1 MNVLN
6 GLAFSSGLMPH
17 GFCYQW
23 KPSLIWLHA
32 ISDTLIALAY
42 FLIPMVLIYFV
53 RKRRDLPFGWMFLC
67 FGAFIAA
74 CGLTHVMEVWTLW
87 VPVYWLSGGV
97 KLITVLASVP
107 TAIFLVRSVPEA
119 LALPSPEEM
128 RTTIE
133 QLDQQKTTLKK
144 SEERF
149 RQMAENIQEIFW
161 TMDPETK
168 AATYASP
175 AFEQI
180 CEMPLDSLYSN
191 PSIYKELIHPEDR
204 QRVRL
209 GLEKLVGTNHFDEE
223 FRIVC
228 PSGAIKWLR
237 GIGFVARDSMGKV
250 ITLLGTA
257 QEITARKE
265 LEIHLREKEDRYRDL
280 VENSTDLI
288 CTYNLEGHLL
298 SLNELPAKLL
308 GYSREEL
315 LNMPLRNIVLP
326 EARTQFD
333 ESLLTIQRDGFVKGS
348 MVVVTKT
355 GERRIWEY
363 HNTLR
368 TEGVTVPVV
377 RGMAHDITDRKLL
390 ERALRHSE
398 EKFAKAFHSSPVEIT
413 ISTLLDDLFMDVNTA
428 FERNS
433 GFTRDEVLGHTSM
446 ELGMWD
452 NPGDRAIL
460 IEEIVK
466 QGRLQDREVR
476 FRTKSGKTRVTLY
489 SAEQIK
495 IGGKQCLLSVREDIT
510 LRKEMEEALRVSED
524 KFSKAFRSSP
534 SIISICTLK
543 EGVFLDVNESFEK
556 QTGFARQELLGRTA
570 LDARLWA
577 DPGELEALVVE
588 VENRG
593 FVRDQEVHF
602 RARSGQV
609 AILQISVEL
618 LELQG
623 EKCLLTVGQDITER
637 KRAEA
642 ALRKVEE
649 QFNAIL
655 RHSPNL
661 IFLKDMEGRYLLIN
675 KEYRRTFKF
684 TQEQII
690 GKKDIEVFPPDQ
702 AAAFC
707 GSDLRVRQARAPM
720 EFEEV
725 ALHEDGPHT
734 SIVQK
739 FPLFDAKGEIYAIC
753 GFVTDITER
762 KRAAEEL
769 RRISSQFLSL
779 QDEERRRIAQ
789 NLHDSTGQ
797 NLVALATMIGQLSR
811 PGLLHGRKS
820 RKLLS
825 ECKALADRCIRE
837 VRTLS
842 YTLYPAVL
850 DGIGLV
856 GAIRDY
862 VRGFSKRSG
871 IHVDL
876 EMSSS
881 LARMER
887 DIELALFRVVQEG
900 LTNIQCH
907 SGSQKAKIRIERDSD
922 LALEISD
929 FGRGMTENQKKK
941 VRPRFEFGV
950 GISSMRERMRLIGG
964 RLEIDSNCQGTKLL
978 VTIPLE
984 GTRA

>member
-42 FLIPMVLIYFV
+42 FLIPMALIYFV
-53 RKRRDLPFGWMFLC
+53 RKRRDLPFGWMFIC
-67 FGAFIAA
+67 FGAFITA

-133 QLDQQKTTLKK
+133 QLEQQKATLKK

-180 CEMPLDSLYSN
+180 CELPLDSLYSN
-191 PSIYKELIHPEDR
+191 PSVYMELIHPEDR
-204 QRVRL
+204 QRVMV
-209 GLEKLVGTNHFDEE
+209 GLEKLVGTNRFDEE
-223 FRIVC
+223 FRIIC
-228 PSGAIKWLR
+228 PSGSTKWLR

-265 LEIHLREKEDRYRDL
+265 LEIHLRENEDRYRDL

-288 CTYNLEGHLL
+288 CTYNLEGRLL
-298 SLNELPAKLL
+298 SLNESPAKLL

-355 GERRIWEY
+355 GEQRIWEY

-413 ISTLLDDLFMDVNTA
+413 ISTLLEDLFMDVNTA

-446 ELGMWD
+446 ELGMWND
-452 NPGDRAIL
+452 PGDRAKL

-495 IGGKQCLLSVREDIT
+495 IGGKQCLLSVCEDIT
-510 LRKEMEEALRVSED
+510 LRKEIEEALRVSEE

-556 QTGFARQELLGRTA
+556 QTGFARHELLGRTA
-570 LDARLWA
+570 LDTRLWA
-577 DPGELEALVVE
+577 DPGELDALVAE

-623 EKCLLTVGQDITER
+623 EECLLTVGQDITNR

-642 ALRKVEE
+642 TLRNVEE
-649 QFNAIL
+649 QFSAIL
-655 RHSPNL
+655 THSPNL
-661 IFLKDMEGRYLLIN
+661 IFLKDIEGRYLLIN
-675 KEYRRTFKF
+675 KEYRKTFRF

-707 GSDLRVRQARAPM
+707 ESDLQVRQARAPM

-725 ALHEDGPHT
+725 MLHEDGPHT

-811 PGLLHGRKS
+811 PGLLDARKS

-842 YTLYPAVL
+842 YTLYPAAL

-907 SGSQKAKIRIERDSD
+907 SGSQKAKIRIERDSN

-929 FGRGMTENQKKK
+929 FGHGIMPNQKKK
-941 VRPRFEFGV
+941 ARSHIEFGV

-964 RLEIDSNCQGTKLL
+964 RLEIDSNCQGTRLL

>member
-1 MNVLN
+1 
-6 GLAFSSGLMPH
+6 
-17 GFCYQW
+17 
-23 KPSLIWLHA
+23 
-32 ISDTLIALAY
+32 
-42 FLIPMVLIYFV
+42 
-53 RKRRDLPFGWMFLC
+53 
-67 FGAFIAA
+67 
-74 CGLTHVMEVWTLW
+74 
-87 VPVYWLSGGV
+87 
-97 KLITVLASVP
+97 
-107 TAIFLVRSVPEA
+107 
-119 LALPSPEEM
+119 
-128 RTTIE
+128 
-133 QLDQQKTTLKK
+133 
-144 SEERF
+144 
-149 RQMAENIQEIFW
+149 
-161 TMDPETK
+161 
-168 AATYASP
+168 
-175 AFEQI
+175 
-180 CEMPLDSLYSN
+180 
-191 PSIYKELIHPEDR
+191 
-204 QRVRL
+204 
-209 GLEKLVGTNHFDEE
+209 
-223 FRIVC
+223 
-228 PSGAIKWLR
+228 
-237 GIGFVARDSMGKV
+237 
-250 ITLLGTA
+250 
-257 QEITARKE
+257 
-265 LEIHLREKEDRYRDL
+265 
-280 VENSTDLI
+280 
-288 CTYNLEGHLL
+288 
-298 SLNELPAKLL
+298 
-308 GYSREEL
+308 
-315 LNMPLRNIVLP
+315 
-326 EARTQFD
+326 
-333 ESLLTIQRDGFVKGS
+333 
-348 MVVVTKT
+348 
-355 GERRIWEY
+355 
-363 HNTLR
+363 
-368 TEGVTVPVV
+368 
-377 RGMAHDITDRKLL
+377 
-390 ERALRHSE
+390 
-398 EKFAKAFHSSPVEIT
+398 
-413 ISTLLDDLFMDVNTA
+413 
-428 FERNS
+428 
-433 GFTRDEVLGHTSM
+433 
-446 ELGMWD
+446 
-452 NPGDRAIL
+452 
-460 IEEIVK
+460 
-466 QGRLQDREVR
+466 LQDREVR

-495 IGGKQCLLSVREDIT
+495 IGGKQCLLSVCEDIT
-510 LRKEMEEALRVSED
+510 LRKEIEEALRVSEE

-556 QTGFARQELLGRTA
+556 QTGFARHELLGRTA
-570 LDARLWA
+570 LDTRLWA
-577 DPGELEALVVE
+577 DPGELDALVAE

-623 EKCLLTVGQDITER
+623 EECLLTVGQDITNR

-642 ALRKVEE
+642 TLRNVEE
-649 QFNAIL
+649 QFSAIL
-655 RHSPNL
+655 THSPNL
-661 IFLKDMEGRYLLIN
+661 IFLKDIEGRYLLIN
-675 KEYRRTFKF
+675 KEYRKTFRF

-707 GSDLRVRQARAPM
+707 GSDLQVRQARAPM

-725 ALHEDGPHT
+725 MLHEDGPHT

-811 PGLLHGRKS
+811 PGLLDARKS

-842 YTLYPAVL
+842 YTLYPAAL

-907 SGSQKAKIRIERDSD
+907 SGSQKAKIRIERDSN

-929 FGRGMTENQKKK
+929 FGHGIMPNQKKK
-941 VRPRFEFGV
+941 ARSHIEFGV

-964 RLEIDSNCQGTKLL
+964 RLEIDSNCQGTRLL